1 MVMDKRTEK
10 QKEFEEY
17 VFKLVKDSWER
28 EHLAYQLTAIGAVIV
43 HERPDYQE
51 IIGMKLQPFLQLVM
65 RDRLHFITHSSK
77 GATYGVVPIDVE
89 LPENT
94 DELFVRPK
102 KIRFDQS
109 FWMAFARPLF
119 AGKRVVELY
128 KSEDQITSFAVRE
141 LPNEETIPP
150 GAVDIPLKYITGTTF
165 LPRAEHIRAV
175 YKNVETWLEENELD
189 PTVFR
194 PREPTE
200 ERPGAPVKLHD
211 FVRVL
216 EMIDKSDQER
226 IQIPL
231 DIVIKLLGRM

>member
-17 VFKLVKDSWER
+17 VFELVKDSWER
-28 EHLAYQLTAIGAVIV
+28 EHLAYQLTALGSVIAR
-43 HERPDYQE
+43 ERSDYQQL
-51 IIGMKLQPFLQLVM
+51 IGMKLQPFLQLVM
-65 RDRLHFITHSSK
+65 RDRLHFIKHSSK

-94 DELFVRPK
+94 DELFVRRR
-102 KIRFDQS
+102 KIRFDKS
-109 FWMAFARPLF
+109 FWMAFASPLF
-119 AGKRVVELY
+119 AGKRVVELH
-128 KSEDQITSFAVRE
+128 KSGDEITSFTVRE

-150 GAVDIPLKYITGTTF
+150 GAVDIPLKYITGTEF
-165 LPRAEHIRAV
+165 LPLAEHIRKV
-175 YKNVETWLEENELD
+175 YENVETWLEENELD
-189 PTVFR
+189 PAVFR
-194 PREPTE
+194 SQQPFQ
-200 ERPGAPVKLHD
+200 ERPGAPVELRD

-226 IQIPL
+226 IHIPL